1 MPFAP
6 SRFALVL
13 ALLWGVGFT
22 VPAAAQGPENIYLQ
36 AVAEHYRVSADE
48 IRVLY
53 GWGRPASELPVV
65 LHLAARGGIS
75 PDAVMA
81 LRNAGRS
88 WMQIAARWQLHAG
101 DFHVALDPSDDP
113 GALAR
118 AYEGFQ
124 GSPRTGWPALELRD
138 DEVVA
143 LVHLR
148 FFTEYLGVPPRRVL
162 AALSSAGP
170 GPAALQALRRGP

>member
-22 VPAAAQGPENIYLQ
+22 VPAAAQGPEDIYLQ

>member
-1 MPFAP
+1 MLITHA
-6 SRFALVL
+6 RLVRGL
-13 ALLWGVGFT
+13 ALLWGVVFAA
-22 VPAAAQGPENIYLQ
+22 PAAAQGPEDTYLQ

-48 IRVLY
+48 IRVLN
-53 GWGRPASELPVV
+53 GWGRPARELPVV
-65 LHLAARGGIS
+65 LYVAARGGIS

-81 LRNAGRS
+81 LRNAGRG
-88 WMQIAARWQLHAG
+88 WLQIAGRWQLHAG
-101 DFHVALDPSDDP
+101 DFHVALDSADDA
-113 GALAR
+113 GVLAR
-118 AYEGFQ
+118 AYEGYE
-124 GSPRTGWPALELRD
+124 GSPRTGWPALQLSD

-148 FFTEYLGVPPRRVL
+148 FLTEYLGLPPGRVL